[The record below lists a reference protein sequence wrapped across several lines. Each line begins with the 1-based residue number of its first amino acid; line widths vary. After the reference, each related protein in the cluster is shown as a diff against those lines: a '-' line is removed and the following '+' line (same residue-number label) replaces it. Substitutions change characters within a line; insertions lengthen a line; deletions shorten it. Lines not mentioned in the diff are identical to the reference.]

1 MGMSPQKAQD
11 GPAAASADSTSGCWQ
26 QAAEF
31 SRKKKKTSC
40 FQEGE
45 VRLQR
50 EARRPEMKE

>member
-1 MGMSPQKAQD
+1 MGMSPQMAQD
-11 GPAAASADSTSGCWQ
+11 GPAAASAGSTSLCWQ

-31 SRKKKKTSC
+31 SRKKKNSC